1 MLAGSAT
8 PPLSIKELIQLYE
21 DKQESSA
28 NLSIDSLP
36 LRKQIAGLY
45 SEVITVDQ
53 AMVTNGTTGANSLVM
68 NSFLRRGDHV
78 IPIYPSYTQLT
89 PSSYPFP
96 ELLQVLSYPSGNL
109 IQIRKCMQT
118 CSFLRL

>member
-45 SEVITVDQ
+45 SEVITVD
-53 AMVTNGTTGANSLVM
+53 
-68 NSFLRRGDHV
+68 
-78 IPIYPSYTQLT
+78 
-89 PSSYPFP
+89 
-96 ELLQVLSYPSGNL
+96 
-109 IQIRKCMQT
+109 
-118 CSFLRL
+118 